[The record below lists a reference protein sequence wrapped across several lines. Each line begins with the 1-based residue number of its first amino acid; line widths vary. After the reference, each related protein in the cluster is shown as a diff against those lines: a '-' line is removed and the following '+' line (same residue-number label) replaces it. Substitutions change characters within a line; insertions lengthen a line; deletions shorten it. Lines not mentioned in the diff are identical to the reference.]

1 MLLIRGAELGDDR
14 TLQRI
19 YVESAAS
26 SGVLTPVSAA
36 SSTFRQTTQG
46 ERVVVAY
53 SPDETIL
60 GFVSVFEPDAFIHH
74 LYVAPKNQNQGVG
87 KELLNSLNSW
97 LPLPWHLK
105 CVEANMRALRFY
117 FREGWVKIE
126 VAQGPDG
133 SYALLRKSVA

>member
-19 YVESAAS
+19 YVELAAS
-26 SGVLTPVSAA
+26 SGVLMPVSAA
-36 SSTFRQTTQG
+36 SSTFRQATQ
-46 ERVVVAY
+46 
-53 SPDETIL
+53 DETIL
-60 GFVSVFEPDAFIHH
+60 GFVSVFEPDGFIHH

-126 VAQGPDG
+126 VAQGPDD
-133 SYALLRKSVA
+133 SYALLRKSVT